1 MISDFSKT
9 LSLLRREKRIS
20 QKSAAEAL
28 GVSQALLSHY
38 ENGVREPGLEFIVN
52 AADYY
57 KVSLDY
63 LLGRTMHRDGMMIY
77 ESDIEDISREKSNVL
92 TGNMSA
98 ALSKKLLINSVAVL
112 FEVLAKSDNK
122 RVLRSVT
129 QYLDTAFV
137 KMFRYVSRRDKKLL
151 PDAYPVSDLY
161 FSELCD
167 VKMKKSEAA
176 LCAESQNGDD
186 ALDLSPESLQ
196 KDYPSMSPALFSVIQ
211 TVSDSLKNE
220 IK

>member
-1 MISDFSKT
+1 MINDFSRT

-20 QKSAAEAL
+20 QRSAAEAL

-38 ENGVREPGLEFIVN
+38 ENGVREPGLEFVVN
-52 AADYY
+52 AANYY

-77 ESDIEDISREKSNVL
+77 EGDIEDISREKSSTL
-92 TGNMSA
+92 TGSVSA
-98 ALSKKLLINSVAVL
+98 VLSKKLLINSVAIL
-112 FEVLAKSDNK
+112 FEVLGKSENK
-122 RVLRSVT
+122 RIVRSVT

-137 KMFRYVSRRDKKLL
+137 KMFRYVARKDKKLL

-167 VKMKKSEAA
+167 VKMKKCEAE
-176 LCAESQNGDD
+176 LCAESEKGDES
-186 ALDLSPESLQ
+186 LDLSPEAIQ
-196 KDYPSMSPALFSVIQ
+196 KEYPSMSPALFSVIH

-220 IK
+220 IQ